1 MLAAEV
7 AATLNL
13 DEAVL
18 DGEVIVADPTG
29 RPQFYD
35 LLRGR
40 LAPAYVAFDLLWID
54 GVELRPKP
62 LSERRVVLRGLLPE
76 DSPTTPRLCRSRAG
90 LRALQ
95 AGVRTRPRGHRDQAA
110 L

>member
-1 MLAAEV
+1 MSICLLDVLAAEV

-40 LAPAYVAFDLLWID
+40 LAPAFVAFDLLWID
-54 GVELRPKP
+54 GVDLRPLP
-62 LSERRVVLRGLLPE
+62 LSERRLRLL
-76 DSPTTPRLCRSRAG
+76 SILPTRE
-90 LRALQ
+90 
-95 AGVRTRPRGHRDQAA
+95 TR
-110 L
+110 